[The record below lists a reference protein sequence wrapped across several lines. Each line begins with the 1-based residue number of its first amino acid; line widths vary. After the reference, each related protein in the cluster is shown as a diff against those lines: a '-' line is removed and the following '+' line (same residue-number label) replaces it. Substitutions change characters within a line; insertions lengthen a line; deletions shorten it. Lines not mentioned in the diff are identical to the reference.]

1 MKITDIRTFL
11 MQAGAPPDKA
21 WASDGRGVQNT
32 SRNWLFV
39 KIYTD
44 EGITGVGECS
54 GWPRVVETAVLDLKS
69 VLVGEDPA
77 HIERLWQKLH
87 VAMMGHGM
95 TGVVGGGAM
104 SGIDMA
110 RSGDR
115 KSTRLNS
122 SHYC

>member
-87 VAMMGHGM
+87 VARSEEHTSELQSLMRTSYAVFCLQKKKSM
-95 TGVVGGGAM
+95 T
-104 SGIDMA
+104 
-110 RSGDR
+110 
-115 KSTRLNS
+115 
-122 SHYC
+122 

>member
-21 WASDGRGVQNT
+21 WASDGRGVQKT

-44 EGITGVGECS
+44 EDITGVGECS
-54 GWPRVVETAVLDLKS
+54 GWPRVVETAVLVLKS

-77 HIERLWQKLH
+77 QIEGLSTE
-87 VAMMGHGM
+87 GHPPELQ
-95 TGVVGGGAM
+95 
-104 SGIDMA
+104 SLMA
-110 RSGDR
+110 
-115 KSTRLNS
+115 NP
-122 SHYC
+122 